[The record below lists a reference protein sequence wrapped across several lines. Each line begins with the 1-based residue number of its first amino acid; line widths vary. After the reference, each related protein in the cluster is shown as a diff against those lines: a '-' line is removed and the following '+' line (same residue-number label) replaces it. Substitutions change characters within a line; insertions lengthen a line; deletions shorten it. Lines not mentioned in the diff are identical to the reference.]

1 MNIKEID
8 VNTVPSKS
16 NLPAENLNLR
26 GDYRPVILDW
36 MNCITGLFQERT

>member
-8 VNTVPSKS
+8 VKTVLSKS

-36 MNCITGLFQERT
+36 MNYITDLFQERT